1 MNHFPET
8 LISNKNKVTAKLGY
22 SNCATK
28 SYLKIAK
35 GVQTS
40 DFAKKTDVAGL
51 KAGAEKL
58 GFDKLKTDQN
68 NQQKPNPGD
77 IADKNV

>member
-1 MNHFPET
+1 M
-8 LISNKNKVTAKLGY
+8 
-22 SNCATK
+22 
-28 SYLKIAK
+28 
-35 GVQTS
+35 S

-68 NQQKPNPGD
+68 NQQKPNSGD

>member
-1 MNHFPET
+1 MC
-8 LISNKNKVTAKLGY
+8 NKILFKNRQ
-22 SNCATK
+22 
-28 SYLKIAK
+28 

-68 NQQKPNPGD
+68 NQQKPNSGD